1 MAPGAA
7 RPDAH
12 GGAARLMPRWTAVVL
27 ALLVLASGGPA
38 RAAPA
43 PLGACGPVDRADDVI
58 ELPVARLRGLRGT
71 PVATVG
77 VVGFRDGVAAPI
89 PFQLD
94 ESTGKKIVLTE
105 GPEARTDDSPGVL
118 DDQDLLVFMACDA
131 GEAADAEHLDRYLAG
146 AAPVTAWREVKID
159 DPLTGRTAFVYVIVA
174 PQPPHTDR
182 HYVEY
187 DSALDM
193 VVTAR
198 YRLGCVGALPVYLG
212 LALDGPLGPNVLDG
226 LRLRAEA
233 TLVAGLAHWTLN
245 ERQGRNSLIAWKSG
259 PVRVVRRSRHEV
271 EIGLGIHLT
280 AGVAHTY
287 FYAQHIFGPG
297 AMKLP
302 FSPSVFFRDITA
314 MGGADFRDLRG
325 WRFRAPG
332 VPGGDFLVDGKPDP
346 AETAYATPG
355 DWLLLHHEHAG
366 LLVAATVSPNFT
378 QFVRL
383 EPLFVDDA
391 TRRAPPEDEFGSL
404 PLAGFRLPGIQRLQG
419 GRYRFQLNVAM
430 LPGYRDGDE
439 QRVLKRIATPLTA
452 DVTDRGAPAAA
463 PAAAR

>member
-1 MAPGAA
+1 MSRRA
-7 RPDAH
+7 
-12 GGAARLMPRWTAVVL
+12 AVVL
-27 ALLVLASGGPA
+27 ALLVLACGGPA
-38 RAAPA
+38 GATPA
-43 PLGACGPVDRADDVI
+43 PLGACGPIDRPDDVI
-58 ELPVARLRGLRGT
+58 ELPVARLRDLRRT
-71 PVATVG
+71 PLATVG
-77 VVGFRDGVAAPI
+77 VVAFRDGKPAPI

-94 ESTGKKIVLTE
+94 ESTGKKIILTE

-118 DDQDLLVFMACDA
+118 DDQDLLVFMACDVGEPA
-131 GEAADAEHLDRYLAG
+131 EAARLDRYLAE
-146 AAPVTAWREVKID
+146 AAPVTTWREVKVD
-159 DPLTGRTAFVYVIVA
+159 DPLTHRTGFVYVIVA
-174 PQPPHTDR
+174 PQPPHTDK

-187 DSALDM
+187 DAALDM
-193 VVTAR
+193 VATAR
-198 YRLGCVGALPVYLG
+198 YRLGCVGALPVYLA
-212 LALDGPLGPNVLDG
+212 LALDGPLGPNILDG
-226 LRLRAEA
+226 IRLRADA
-233 TLVAGLAHWTLN
+233 TLVAGLVHWTLN
-245 ERQGRNSLIAWKSG
+245 ERQGRHSLIAWKTG
-259 PVRVVRRSRHEV
+259 PVRVIRRSRHEV

-314 MGGADFRDLRG
+314 FGGADFRDLRG

-332 VPGGDFLVDGKPDP
+332 VPTGDFLVDGKPDP
-346 AETAYATPG
+346 PETAYVTKG

-366 LLVAATVSPNFT
+366 LLVAATVSPNFS
-378 QFVRL
+378 QFVQL

-391 TRRAPPEDEFGSL
+391 TLRAPPEDAFGSI

-419 GRYRFQLNVAM
+419 GRYRFQLSVAM

-439 QRVLKRIATPLTA
+439 QRVLEQLATSLTA
-452 DVTDRGAPAAA
+452 DVTGRGAPAAE